1 MEIIPEH
8 CLLEVLLPEVPLA
21 EMLWPEVEVLL
32 VVETKAAF
40 DVATEQLNRQDQNSS
55 SQGFLLKKEHKL
67 RFLFTDGFIVTS
79 LDSCSQIDLSSLYLG
94 FLLIEG
100 NVVTR

>member
-21 EMLWPEVEVLL
+21 AMLLPEVLL
-32 VVETKAAF
+32 LVETKAVF

-55 SQGFLLKKEHKL
+55 SQGFLLKKDHKL
-67 RFLFTDGFIVTS
+67 RFMFPDGSIVTS
-79 LDSCSQIDLSSLYLG
+79 
-94 FLLIEG
+94 
-100 NVVTR
+100 